1 MSYLST
7 GAVASQ
13 NRVAGLSQAVV
24 DARDVVARYLSDLQ
38 RAPRVTGKTTKL
50 LPSDDPFFQDDS
62 LFRSLLKGPTIFPG
76 SNIVAWPA
84 ADYHRAEAAW
94 VVLTA
99 FSAVNSFPAV
109 GKLQFRKNDTN
120 LDLGIKQTT
129 DLLAVVDTLLARGG
143 VTAQS
148 HFGLYLGLAAIVG
161 AALYLN
167 KQKGGPKR
175 RTKKGRR
182 R

>member
-94 VVLTA
+94 ATLTSFCA
-99 FSAVNSFPAV
+99 ANSFLTSA
-109 GKLQFRKNDTN
+109 KLQFRKNDTN

-129 DLLAVVDTLLARGG
+129 DLLAAVDELLARGG
-143 VTAQS
+143 VTQS
-148 HFGLYLGLAAIVG
+148 RLGLYLGLAAIAG